1 MEELIN
7 SYKNWQYKNTALL
20 IVSLAVFFY
29 LSKTP
34 YAQELIRSIGDIG
47 YIGAFITGVFF
58 VSLFTVAPASVVLF
72 YLAKTLDP
80 FGVALLGGAGAVI
93 GDYIIFRFLK
103 DRVFEELAPAFQ
115 KMGGTYITD
124 LLKTPY
130 FSWLLPIIGA
140 VIIASPFPDELGI
153 SMIELSRVKNW
164 HFILITFLLNS
175 VGIFIII
182 TFARAL

>member
-1 MEELIN
+1 MKKLIN
-7 SYKNWQYKNTALL
+7 SYKNWHYKNTALL

-29 LSKTP
+29 ASKTP
-34 YAQELIRSIGDIG
+34 YVQELVRSIGNLG
-47 YIGAFITGVFF
+47 YFGAFITGGFF
-58 VSLFTVAPASVVLF
+58 VSVFTVAPASAVLF
-72 YLAKTLDP
+72 YLAKILNP

-103 DRVFEELAPAFQ
+103 DRVFEELMPAFQ

-124 LLKTPY
+124 LLQTPY

-140 VIIASPFPDELGI
+140 IIIASPFPDELGVG
-153 SMIELSRVKNW
+153 MMGLSRVKNW
-164 HFILITFLLNS
+164 QFILITFILNS
-175 VGIFIII
+175 VGIFMII